1 MTHQSIS
8 RYSYTEVFERTVI
21 ISKKYFK
28 EIAILSAIIYS
39 LSTTVSLIFGPISSP
54 VFCLFT
60 LISIVYLFSIFQS
73 HETQKTIDLDQ
84 LLFQKSQFQKL
95 GKIVKPFLVLTLM
108 LILLSFALVIPALIF
123 GVFWSFWELIALE
136 KDLPPKEILEY
147 SKKLVTGS
155 WWYIF
160 IYFVITAF
168 ISNLPSSIIYSIFTD
183 SPFFFLISNLL
194 SGFLTS
200 IFIIGFMI
208 IYRNLQKIHH

>member
-8 RYSYTEVFERTVI
+8 RYSYTEVLERTVI
-21 ISKKYFK
+21 IFKKYFR
-28 EIAILSAIIYS
+28 EIAILSTIIYS
-39 LSTTVSLIFGPISSP
+39 LSTTVSLIFGPVSSP

-73 HETQKTIDLDQ
+73 YETQKTVDLDQ

-95 GKIVKPFLVLTLM
+95 GKIIKPFLVLTLM

-147 SKKLVTGS
+147 SKKLTTGS

-160 IYFVITAF
+160 IYFVITGF
-168 ISNLPSSIIYSIFTD
+168 ISNLPSSIIYSIFTN
-183 SPFFFLISNLL
+183 SPIFFLVSNLF

-200 IFIIGFMI
+200 FFVIGFMI